1 MSAHD
6 GGIDHHVF
14 VIVVACQ
21 QLENSLENAALGP
34 STEALVHDLPVAETC
49 RQVTPGDPRSIPV
62 KNGFYIQSIVGCI
75 AADMAFTAGQKIL
88 DPCPLVVSQSKA
100 LHGSALRIADLA
112 SITRQLILESP
123 AHRRRCK

>member
-1 MSAHD
+1 MGAHD

-14 VIVVACQ
+14 VVVVVCQ
-21 QLENSLENAALGP
+21 QLENTLENAVLRP

-62 KNGFYIQSIVGCI
+62 KSGVEVQPVVVCI

-100 LHGSALRIADLA
+100 LHGSALRIADL
-112 SITRQLILESP
+112 
-123 AHRRRCK
+123 